1 MANTTS
7 GGNSGVNRRGFL
19 YAAGATAIGVA
30 GWEAG
35 RRFDT
40 AGGVRAD
47 ATAVAHHRH
56 AAVDTGAFRYPQ
68 GDPAYGQRGG
78 RGPQSVH
85 KSAARMSRQEIR
97 RFSRAYTWAVAK
109 GYFDVFNDQHYNAM
123 RNRHHLGDVQATA
136 PPTVAAGEGF
146 AWGLRLLPWHRSFI
160 TEAEAMLRAAL
171 AERNRRERR
180 DPAEADLLF
189 LPYWDATHDRDLPGW
204 VKRLRPRGG
213 TAIVPPGLPP
223 GHVAFGKPVGSRYR
237 IDFGRWPATMQGFR
251 QLPPVDQIGRILSHD
266 TFVDFYLPIDVVP
279 EIVEERVPAA
289 LQALAALAQR
299 LPDDPNVQ
307 LLVAFIETPPPAEDF
322 EAQLA
327 AFNAMLAVGHLADLE
342 AAKPRPDRELIR
354 LILTVR
360 SVSCS
365 HPISYCTFGRG
376 ASSPATPT
384 YAARWSTSTSF
395 AWTRCSGCCTASWTA
410 SGTPG
415 RPPTPTR
422 HSSRVQTGCS
432 SRCVAGRAAGT
443 AAGAPTP
450 STSSS
455 ITKQWPTPTTGS
467 TPCEGP
473 RRLEAEPS
481 VGP

>member
-1 MANTTS
+1 VRLAHCNRQIDAILPGRKEIVMANTTS

-35 RRFDT
+35 RRADA
-40 AGGVRAD
+40 AGGSVRAD

-78 RGPQSVH
+78 RRPQSVH
-85 KSAARMSRQEIR
+85 KNAARMSRQEIR

-109 GYFDVFNDQHYNAM
+109 GYFDVFNDEHFNAQ
-123 RNRHHLGDVQATA
+123 RHRHHLADTQATA
-136 PPTVAAGEGF
+136 PPSVLAGESF

-160 TEAEAMLRAAL
+160 TEAEAMLKAAL

-223 GHVAFGKPVGSRYR
+223 GHVAYGKPVGSRYR

-251 QLPPVDQIGRILSHD
+251 QLPLVDQIGRILSHD
-266 TFVDFYLPIDVVP
+266 TFVDHYLSIDVFP

-327 AFNAMLAVGHLADLE
+327 AFNAFLAVGHLADLE

-354 LILTVR
+354 LILT
-360 SVSCS
+360 
-365 HPISYCTFGRG
+365 G
-376 ASSPATPT
+376 A
-384 YAARWSTSTSF
+384 
-395 AWTRCSGCCTASWTA
+395 
-410 SGTPG
+410 
-415 RPPTPTR
+415 
-422 HSSRVQTGCS
+422 
-432 SRCVAGRAAGT
+432 
-443 AAGAPTP
+443 
-450 STSSS
+450 
-455 ITKQWPTPTTGS
+455 
-467 TPCEGP
+467 
-473 RRLEAEPS
+473 
-481 VGP
+481 